1 MRLKNLFFLGLGVLP
16 GLLAPATSRAQSP
29 ELTMEIYASNMMA
42 LTNSQLN
49 KAMLNETIRR
59 SKARS
64 GERGAASTAPAAAA
78 GATAVAAPYLRY
90 TTTTAMRRTTAE
102 AFARRQPGTTS
113 ATVTKFAAMFGPGGP
128 ADYEPLY
135 AKLLPGTGLQNNNVA
150 DAFAACLVATYRVA
164 HGEVP
169 GGALLPAGPTAA
181 VRQQFAPTAARVLA
195 GRPASVA
202 AQLGELLK
210 LQTVLVSVGAQ
221 GTDAAKAA
229 AFRRNV
235 ATRFQQLFKVDVN
248 ALTLT
253 EQGLVKSAGPAA
265 TVAPA
270 APAGARAAAS
280 PAPATAGAGV
290 AAGAQWFF
298 RARSDAYGGLSFEPV
313 ALLANGQYCDVG
325 EEPLESLNP
334 AADRARRPD
343 AWGTWRKNGNSFV
356 LTDAKGR
363 PNSYA
368 LGTGSWFPAYAAGAV
383 PLKRTYKNASGG
395 SVGGATSL
403 VISKLNFVDASH
415 FTEGANGGVM
425 TANAAGGSRRS
436 AGGTYRLQGHTLT
449 LTYPDGRTVRKSFAI
464 GAKGTPARP
473 ADNLIFIG
481 GDAYT
486 GE

>member
-1 MRLKNLFFLGLGVLP
+1 MSLQKLFLGSLGALP
-16 GLLAPATSRAQSP
+16 SLLAPVMSYGQSP
-29 ELTMEIYASNMMA
+29 ELTMEIYSSNMMA

-49 KAMLNETIRR
+49 RAMLDESIRR
-59 SKARS
+59 NKARS
-64 GERGAASTAPAAAA
+64 GGRATPSTAAKAASAAA
-78 GATAVAAPYLRY
+78 PQLRY
-90 TTTTAMRRTTAE
+90 TATTAMRRTAAE
-102 AFARRQPGTTS
+102 QFARRQPGTTP
-113 ATVTKFAAMFGPGGP
+113 ATVSKFAAMFGPGGP
-128 ADYEPLY
+128 ADYGPLY
-135 AKLLPGTGLQNNNVA
+135 AKLLPGSGLQDNNVA

-169 GGALLPAGPTAA
+169 GGTLLPAGPTAA

-221 GTDAAKAA
+221 VTDEAKTA
-229 AFRRNV
+229 AFRRGV
-235 ATRFQQLFKVDVN
+235 ATRFQQLFKIDVN
-248 ALTLT
+248 ALTLS
-253 EQGLVKSAGPAA
+253 EQGLVKRASAVAKAASAA
-265 TVAPA
+265 TDGARSAPA
-270 APAGARAAAS
+270 APG
-280 PAPATAGAGV
+280 T

-298 RARSDAYGGLSFEPV
+298 RARSDAYGGLTFEPV
-313 ALLANGQYCDVG
+313 ALLASGQYCDVG
-325 EEPLESLNP
+325 EGPLESLDL
-334 AADRARRPD
+334 AADRAQRPS
-343 AWGTWRKNGNSFV
+343 AWGTWRKNGSAFV

-363 PNSYA
+363 PNSYE
-368 LGTGSWFPAYAAGAV
+368 LGSGSWFPAYAAGAV
-383 PLKRTYKNASGG
+383 PLKRAYKNASGG

-436 AGGTYRLQGHTLT
+436 ASGTYRLQGHTLT
-449 LTYPDGRTVRKSFAI
+449 LTYADGRTVRKSFAI

-473 ADNLIFIG
+473 SNDLLFIG

-486 GE
+486 DE